1 MSNTTATEKKKLEG
15 VCALWKRKSKDG
27 KKVYFSGC
35 TEDRKT
41 QLTGF
46 YNTEKKNMKE
56 PDLRIFT
63 RDEEGKLSPE
73 PFVSLWCNST
83 KKGKKILSGKIDGKR
98 VVGFIN
104 EKGSEKA
111 PYISVY
117 WSDESEAPKTEEKP
131 KGKSKKKD
139 DVIDQPPSMKQ
150 SNFEEVD
157 PDDDLPF

>member
-1 MSNTTATEKKKLEG
+1 MSNATATEKKKLEG

-131 KGKSKKKD
+131 KSTRKA
-139 DVIDQPPSMKQ
+139 KQ
-150 SNFEEVD
+150 KEEPEFEAMTDED
-157 PDDDLPF
+157 LEASLPF